1 MCFNRLSL
9 KVYTLMFTSG
19 TSCWKSPTN
28 DPGVTS
34 NIIQPQQKRCPQYY
48 GEATKKDA
56 PNGETHHI
64 SETQFKHF
72 KSFHRHSSWKF
83 QKAPKE
89 ENWRKVCRSSPPWCF
104 FSKRLWPCPNRS
116 WGVLCFCLFGHIFQS
131 QLYFCSSSYPMYPA
145 ARLHMLVQNSVLNA
159 GFLWGHSESELHLAQ
174 TIILKNLEPSRF
186 PRRWYF
192 FCVRAETTKLFQ
204 AAVGR
209 CCFSGGEGGG
219 KIWENPNK
227 QQEDSGL

>member
-1 MCFNRLSL
+1 M
-9 KVYTLMFTSG
+9 
-19 TSCWKSPTN
+19 
-28 DPGVTS
+28 
-34 NIIQPQQKRCPQYY
+34 
-48 GEATKKDA
+48 
-56 PNGETHHI
+56 PNGAPPYQWNTIQTLQE
-64 SETQFKHF
+64 F
-72 KSFHRHSSWKF
+72 SSPWKF

-89 ENWRKVCRSSPPWCF
+89 ENWRKACRSSPPWCF
-104 FSKRLWPCPNRS
+104 FSKRLWWLTKGCLTRGNGASVSEMWFACMMDVTLCPNRS
-116 WGVLCFCLFGHIFQS
+116 WGVLCFCFFWHIFQS
-131 QLYFCSSSYPMYPA
+131 QPYFCSFSYPMYPA